1 MIVAGSL
8 PTFAD
13 LIQRIAG
20 LPAPGQLQHRPLSAR
35 AREFDASRQAMDPD
49 WWVILHSTSASG
61 VVLIHAEP
69 VAAGQL
75 EVMIEVPL
83 GAVLSVIVDVKST
96 REFGDLFETAAEFLG
111 AGAPQDDPG
120 GAAGAGN

>member
-1 MIVAGSL
+1 
-8 PTFAD
+8 
-13 LIQRIAG
+13 
-20 LPAPGQLQHRPLSAR
+20 
-35 AREFDASRQAMDPD
+35 MDPD

-96 REFGDLFETAAEFLG
+96 REFGDLFETVAEFLG
-111 AGAPQDDPG
+111 ASAPQAGPG